1 MEIAKILLVDDELY
15 TVESL
20 KYFLEKKGHEV
31 GTALTGEECLKKI
44 RANDFDVIF
53 LDLVLPDINGMELLK
68 KAMNLN
74 VSMKIVLITAY
85 GTIEKAVES
94 IKLGAYDFI
103 TKPVDLNRLSI
114 ILENAFKERKLLE
127 EKRDL
132 ISLLNEKIKVDFL
145 VLKDKKMKEIWSE
158 AEKIATSDATI
169 LITGETG
176 VGKGVL
182 AQYIHLNSKRKES
195 PFVVVNCASIPE
207 NLLES
212 EMFGHEKGAF
222 TGAVRT
228 KKGKFEVANGGT
240 LLLDEVGDLE
250 LHLQGKL
257 LHILEDR
264 AVERVGGTKRIPIDV
279 RVIAA
284 TNKDLGTEIEKGKFR
299 EDLYYRLNVLP
310 IHIPPLRERRDDI
323 PAFIDFFVEKYSR
336 KYGKRKLRIPDS
348 ILKRLMNYDWP
359 GNIRELKNFIERLI
373 LTIEGERVSEYH
385 VMNLLNPSK
394 EKEDSFVKIK
404 MGTALKEI
412 ERLIIMKTLEYNR
425 GKRKKTAE
433 MLGISLRTLQYK
445 LKESKYAG

>member
-1 MEIAKILLVDDELY
+1 
-15 TVESL
+15 
-20 KYFLEKKGHEV
+20 
-31 GTALTGEECLKKI
+31 
-44 RANDFDVIF
+44 
-53 LDLVLPDINGMELLK
+53 
-68 KAMNLN
+68 
-74 VSMKIVLITAY
+74 
-85 GTIEKAVES
+85 
-94 IKLGAYDFI
+94 
-103 TKPVDLNRLSI
+103 
-114 ILENAFKERKLLE
+114 
-127 EKRDL
+127 
-132 ISLLNEKIKVDFL
+132 
-145 VLKDKKMKEIWSE
+145 
-158 AEKIATSDATI
+158 
-169 LITGETG
+169 
-176 VGKGVL
+176 
-182 AQYIHLNSKRKES
+182 
-195 PFVVVNCASIPE
+195 
-207 NLLES
+207 
-212 EMFGHEKGAF
+212 MFGHEKGAF